1 MPVRELRIWTILNE
15 LSPERDELF
24 IREKSLMAA
33 LIAEDI
39 SENKVNPPWK
49 YNEMSDYPFFFFL
62 PIPSSMWDPGQGLN
76 SCPSSGSVE
85 S

>member
-49 YNEMSDYPFFFFL
+49 YNEMSD
-62 PIPSSMWDPGQGLN
+62 
-76 SCPSSGSVE
+76 
-85 S
+85 